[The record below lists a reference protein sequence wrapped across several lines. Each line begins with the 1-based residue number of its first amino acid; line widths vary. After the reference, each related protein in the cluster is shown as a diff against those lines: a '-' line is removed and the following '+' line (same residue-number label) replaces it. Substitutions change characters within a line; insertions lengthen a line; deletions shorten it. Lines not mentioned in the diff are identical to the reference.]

1 MRSKFPLM
9 AILMAIAVTVCL
21 QAQNVRRVTPE
32 KIEFGR
38 LPEGRTVEGDIRFT
52 NAGAAPVRIQ
62 RIQASCGCTTT
73 KTEKMTVEPG
83 DTASVHYSV
92 RTQGF
97 RGIVRKTITFYF
109 TDPQEKELEFVIE
122 GTLYSDLEVTPS
134 FIDFQGVAQDLN
146 STLMQKVTVTNQ
158 TEKPL
163 RITSVRA
170 TSDLLNVSPERASI
184 PPGKAQVIQ
193 VTLRPSKA
201 VTQDADIWIETDSP
215 SRPKFAVPVFI
226 QVEKKK

>member
-1 MRSKFPLM
+1 MRSRLQLLT
-9 AILMAIAVTVCL
+9 ILMTIPATGFL
-21 QAQNVRRVTPE
+21 QSQTVRRVTPE

-52 NAGAAPVRIQ
+52 NTGAAAVHIQ
-62 RIQASCGCTTT
+62 RVQASCGCTTT

-83 DTASVHYSV
+83 DTASIHYSV

-97 RGIVRKTITFYF
+97 RGIVRKTITVHF
-109 TDPQEKELEFVIE
+109 TEPQEKELEFVIQ

-146 STLMQKVTVTNQ
+146 STLMQKLTVSNQ

-170 TSDLLNVSPERASI
+170 TSDLLTVSPEHANI
-184 PPGKAQVIQ
+184 PPGQAQVIQ

-201 VTQDADIWIETDSP
+201 ATQDVDIWIETDSP